1 MVAIALRRSVRQVK
15 ALPSGDGGP
24 QLNSPS
30 PHQVAGI
37 TSTEGGIVHDIGST
51 GLPAWQR
58 QGLLTW
64 TGEAYA
70 AEPLWT
76 VEMDGDE

>member
-1 MVAIALRRSVRQVK
+1 MIMDEDPQAVVAIERAI
-15 ALPSGDGGP
+15 AEAMDILPT
-24 QLNSPS
+24 QWVLV
-30 PHQVAGI
+30 VADAD
-37 TSTEGGIVHDIGST
+37 GIVHDIGST

-64 TGEAYA
+64 TGEDYA